1 MTLSFTASS
10 TSGIECRVQ
19 RYDFFM
25 KLKKIMKEKCKNRQ
39 KRHKKAPIPS
49 ATYRPAIGQLSASY
63 KKTEDANVSF
73 LLPIERQNLNR
84 IYAESTPN
92 LRRTYAEPTSNLRR
106 IYVEPTSN
114 LRRTYIG
121 NHWKMSGCVFYV
133 WGYIPIRFSQIPI
146 KRSYTIYPL
155 AV

>member
-25 KLKKIMKEKCKNRQ
+25 KLKKIMKEKCKNRP

-63 KKTEDANVSF
+63 RPATKKTEDANVSF
-73 LLPIERQNLNR
+73 LCFP
-84 IYAESTPN
+84 
-92 LRRTYAEPTSNLRR
+92 
-106 IYVEPTSN
+106 
-114 LRRTYIG
+114 
-121 NHWKMSGCVFYV
+121 
-133 WGYIPIRFSQIPI
+133 
-146 KRSYTIYPL
+146 
-155 AV
+155 

>member
-25 KLKKIMKEKCKNRQ
+25 KLKKIMKEKCKNRP

-49 ATYRPAIGQLSASY
+49 ATYRPATGQLSASY
-63 KKTEDANVSF
+63 KKTEDTFVTY
-73 LLPIERQNLNR
+73 RRRNLN
-84 IYAESTPN
+84 
-92 LRRTYAEPTSNLRR
+92 R

-114 LRRTYIG
+114 LRRTYVESTSNLHRTYIESTS
-121 NHWKMSGCVFYV
+121 NLH
-133 WGYIPIRFSQIPI
+133 GYIPIRFSQIPI

>member
-25 KLKKIMKEKCKNRQ
+25 KLKKIMKEKCKNRP

-63 KKTEDANVSF
+63 KKNRGCKCVLF
-73 LLPIERQNLNR
+73 VLPMNSQAQLPLKE
-84 IYAESTPN
+84 AGPN
-92 LRRTYAEPTSNLRR
+92 CF
-106 IYVEPTSN
+106 
-114 LRRTYIG
+114 IG
-121 NHWKMSGCVFYV
+121 
-133 WGYIPIRFSQIPI
+133 
-146 KRSYTIYPL
+146 
-155 AV
+155 